1 MATVTSTTP
10 DFHLDSSWTVSS
22 GSVTNQP
29 TTVNAQKQLTISG
42 IPSGSDITSAILTMQ
57 TGDPLTGGVL
67 KVNGSAVSLDASV
80 SVNLTVKGNGT
91 VSVTFSFK
99 AYGSG
104 SMSDGR
110 HTSIVS
116 ISNVLLTVTYQEST
130 EPQPD
135 PATYIESEKLVC
147 LYDKH
152 ETDFKSNGICVLN
165 PISCIVT
172 EEEAGEYELELEHPM
187 DEHGKWAL
195 IQEECVIRAPVPP
208 MTIPSITIPATSVWR
223 VKSGIS
229 ASLYSKLPTYTK
241 SKSGIDGIAANYTS
255 YAWIP
260 SKPYK
265 AGEYCVTFG
274 LGSTYDIHLA
284 IADAPAGI
292 SPRGTH
298 GDPYWTTVAR
308 DVPFGGT
315 PDTGSG
321 GTYDPGKIA
330 ETLSS
335 EEMVTKTADYNADY
349 MMVRSLRGVVG
360 YIRRSDVELTEQS
373 ASGEVIPAREIKTQ
387 LFRIY
392 SVESE
397 EETETIIV
405 RARHKSYDF
414 GGNVL
419 FDCILSEADPASAI
433 AIMQGSLMWD
443 DSRLI
448 ACNVQNVKVTADW
461 GFQNP
466 LVALLDPEEGLAGK
480 LKAQVIRDNDDF
492 FILSNANPK
501 KGIVIKHGVNLT
513 GVSWGRNIA
522 EVITRIVPRASDGK
536 DGYVYLDELFIDSQY
551 AADYAVIR
559 TEVLESEYSV
569 GQEIERPDGTKV
581 KLSREDVI
589 DKMREEAQNR
599 FTKDGCDVG
608 EFELEVIF
616 ILLGDTEEFRQ
627 YRGLQRVNL
636 YDKVT
641 VITKAGLSVETQ
653 VTRYEWDC
661 IRKRYNSIKTG
672 RIFSV
677 KNKSVFGWQIPDNSI
692 PWTKLSAGSFGKV
705 GKTGTAND
713 LTTSDSGYALDARQG
728 KELDEKKLDKASVK
742 NNLTTADE
750 GYALDARQ
758 GKLLNETKVT
768 STSTT
773 ISSNDSKTI
782 TLSDGF
788 RGTIYVTGV
797 NNSLFE
803 MILIA
808 TSTSSAVRLKQAFS
822 PSGLTVTTGTGT
834 ITIANGTANQARVDI
849 LEFDGTAT

>member
-1 MATVTSTTP
+1 MASVTATTP
-10 DFHLDSSWTVSS
+10 DFHLESEWYVSS
-22 GSVTNQP
+22 GSVTKQP
-29 TTVNAQKQLTISG
+29 TTVNAQKQFTISG
-42 IPSGSDITSAILTMQ
+42 IPAGSDITSAVLTMQ

-67 KVNGSAVSLDASV
+67 KVNGNAVSLDASV

-116 ISNVLLTVTYQEST
+116 ISNVLLTVTYEESS

-165 PISCIVT
+165 PVSCIVT

-208 MTIPSITIPATSVWR
+208 MSIPSITLPAVSVWR
-223 VKSGIS
+223 VKSGIT
-229 ASLYSKLPTYTK
+229 ANLYSKLPTYTK
-241 SKSGIDGIAANYTS
+241 SKTPVDSISTNPSS
-255 YAWIP
+255 YVWSSSATY
-260 SKPYK
+260 S
-265 AGEYCVTFG
+265 AGSYCVSMS
-274 LGSTYDIHLA
+274 GSAYRIYRALQDV
-284 IADAPAGI
+284 PAGI
-292 SPRGTH
+292 SPTSQEGDRFYWLVVAEGT
-298 GDPYWTTVAR
+298 T
-308 DVPFGGT
+308 GGT

-360 YIRRSDVELTEQS
+360 YVRRSDVELTEQS

-513 GVSWGRNIA
+513 GVSWGRNIE

-608 EFELEVIF
+608 EFELEVNF

-653 VTRYEWDC
+653 VTGYEWDC
-661 IRKRYNSIKTG
+661 IRKRYNSITTG

-728 KELDEKKLDKASVK
+728 KELDEKKLDKTSVK

-773 ISSNDSKTI
+773 IGANASKTI
-782 TLSDGF
+782 TLSNGF
-788 RGTIYVTGV
+788 RGSIYVTGV
-797 NNSLFE
+797 NNDLFE
-803 MILIA
+803 LILIA
-808 TSTSSAVRLKQAFS
+808 TSPSGAVRLKQAFS
-822 PSGLTVTTGTGT
+822 SSGLTVTTATKT